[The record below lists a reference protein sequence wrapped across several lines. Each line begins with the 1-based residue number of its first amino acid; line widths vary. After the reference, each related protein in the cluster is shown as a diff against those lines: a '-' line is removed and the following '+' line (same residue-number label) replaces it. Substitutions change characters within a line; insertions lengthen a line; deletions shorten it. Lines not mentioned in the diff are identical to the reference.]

1 MRFALSAPALHV
13 QSGYGIQARHLAHH
27 LKDAGH
33 HVAVLA
39 FQGHSGTIMNI
50 EGITHYPAGKAQF
63 NVDVAEP
70 WCHHF
75 GADVLVTISDLGNQD
90 PAVWGRLRAAGVQ
103 VLHWVPVDTS
113 EGGALP
119 ALSVNDHAMLT
130 LGGGQP
136 IAMSR
141 SGERIMRAAG
151 HDPVYVPH
159 GIDTTVY
166 RPMEMTRPK
175 HLDGKFIVACNAM
188 YKDIY
193 RKGFF
198 ELYGAYAAFHA
209 KHPNSHLLIHSLT
222 GYGPD
227 YDHDDLCRYWG
238 LDGTSVSF
246 TDEDAILAGLVG
258 PDVLAAWYNLA
269 DVYVCASWGEGFGIP
284 VIEAQACGVP
294 VIGTDASATTELVAP
309 GAGWLVESEPKWNPV
324 HRRVWRAPSIA
335 GLARA
340 IVQAERMWRGPST
353 ESWRRRKAAAR
364 QFAAGYDVDRVWDEY
379 WVPVVKRCE
388 AGDFRHPVDTQGDDD
403 RVTA

>member
-1 MRFALSAPALHV
+1 MRFALSAPALHIG
-13 QSGYGIQARHLAHH
+13 SGYAVQARHLAHS

-33 HVAVLA
+33 DVAVLA
-39 FQGHSGTIMNI
+39 FQGHSGAIMNF
-50 EGITHYPAGKAQF
+50 EGIPHYPSGKAQF
-63 NVDVAEP
+63 NVDVAEA
-70 WCHHF
+70 WCAHF
-75 GADVLVTISDLGNQD
+75 GAEVLITISDLGNQD
-90 PAVWGRLRAAGVQ
+90 PAVWARLRARGVQ

-159 GIDTTVY
+159 GIDTTVFAP
-166 RPMEMTRPK
+166 REMTRPE
-175 HLDGKFIVACNAM
+175 HLEGKFIVAANAM

-209 KHPNSHLLIHSLT
+209 KHPKSHLLVHSLT

-238 LDGTSVSF
+238 LDGKSVSF
-246 TDEDAILAGLVG
+246 TDEDVILAGLVSAE
-258 PDVLAAWYNLA
+258 VLAGWYRLA

-294 VIGTDASATTELVAP
+294 VIGTDASATTELVPLA
-309 GAGWLVESEPKWNPV
+309 AGWTVKSEPKWNPV
-324 HRRVWRAPSIA
+324 HRRAWRAPSIA
-335 GLARA
+335 GIEEALADAYRL
-340 IVQAERMWRGPST
+340 WRGPSR
-353 ESWRRRKAAAR
+353 ESWRRRCER
-364 QFAAGYDVDRVWDEY
+364 SRGFALGYDTDRVWDEY
-379 WVPVVKRCE
+379 WAPVVKRIE
-388 AGDFRHPVDTQGDDD
+388 AGDFRAPKEDD
-403 RVTA
+403 RVTS